1 MFYHAGIVESVNKS
15 EAHPNLFM
23 LQEQRRMHADISKF
37 TNSFIYKNRVYDH
50 QSVSER
56 KELAKLQPFANE
68 ASVLFDTS
76 LMGAFS
82 LKDAASGSRF
92 NIMSGLVAMQMML
105 IGLLD
110 GVQSIGV
117 VTPYRA
123 QSRFLS
129 TCIREMLQKTKYRH
143 IPVLAATVHKFQ
155 GSERD
160 MMILIQWIVTRK
172 NALAC
177 YSLTIKSSPCQCSS
191 DKGERE
197 VHSIIRLS
205 LYA

>member
-1 MFYHAGIVESVNKS
+1 MAWEDMFYHAGIVESVNKS

-50 QSVSER
+50 PFVSER
-56 KELAKLQPFANE
+56 KELAQLQPFANE

-76 LMGAFS
+76 QMGAFS

-110 GVQSIGV
+110 GIQSIGV

-123 QSRFLS
+123 QSRFYRRVLEK
-129 TCIREMLQKTKYRH
+129 CCRERNINTYQ
-143 IPVLAATVHKFQ
+143 F
-155 GSERD
+155 
-160 MMILIQWIVTRK
+160 
-172 NALAC
+172 
-177 YSLTIKSSPCQCSS
+177 
-191 DKGERE
+191 
-197 VHSIIRLS
+197 
-205 LYA
+205 

>member
-1 MFYHAGIVESVNKS
+1 MAWEDMFYHAGIVESVNKS

-50 QSVSER
+50 PSVSER
-56 KELAKLQPFANE
+56 KELAQLQPFANE

-76 LMGAFS
+76 QMGAFS

-110 GVQSIGV
+110 GVQSIGI

-129 TCIREMLQKTKYRH
+129 TCIREMLQRTKYQN

-160 MMILIQWIVTRK
+160 MMIFDTVDSYPQERPGVLFFDHK
-172 NALAC
+172 
-177 YSLTIKSSPCQCSS
+177 TIASSM
-191 DKGERE
+191 
-197 VHSIIRLS
+197 
-205 LYA
+205 